1 MAIRQASFL
10 SYLLYSFFILLL
22 CCSCDK
28 VKAYGRERL
37 EAAIN
42 SRLPA
47 ASCSL
52 FPQCY
57 NHSTKLQI
65 VHKNGPCSQSD
76 LVKNTTFSPLQIL
89 LHDQLRL
96 QSIHS
101 RISNAISGGQFR
113 ASIPAKFGLPLGMAE
128 YIVKVGFGTPTQYFT
143 LFFDTGSSVTWIQ
156 CQPCAISC
164 YQQLEPIFDPSNSS
178 SYSFIPCDSD
188 YCSQLIPA
196 VYSVQPCNSTSTT
209 ISTCTYQITYMDNFT
224 SIGYFGLDTLTL
236 SSDVFPG
243 FQFGCSQGTRGDN
256 GMIAGTLGLGR
267 DQVSLVSQTAKTYG
281 EIFSYCLPSSNSL
294 GYLAFG
300 SQAGTG
306 STSIKYTP
314 LVIDLNAPSF
324 YVVQLIGISVGG
336 RNLSI
341 PPSVFKSPGTIIDSG
356 TTLTYLPPSAYAALR
371 SAFRQGMTNYP
382 PAPPL
387 SPDGLDTCYD
397 LSKSATNVVTPS
409 VVFYFEGGASL
420 DVDLTGRVIGD
431 SSLSQV
437 CLAFA
442 ATSSPN
448 EFGVLGNLLQQTY
461 EVIYDVAGQRL
472 GFGSGGCT

>member
-1 MAIRQASFL
+1 MAIRHASLL
-10 SYLLYSFFILLL
+10 SYLLYSFLLFPFY
-22 CCSCDK
+22 
-28 VKAYGRERL
+28 VEAFGRERL

-42 SRLPA
+42 SRFPA
-47 ASCSL
+47 TNCSL
-52 FPQCY
+52 SPKGFD
-57 NHSTKLQI
+57 HSTKLQI
-65 VHKNGPCSQSD
+65 VYKNGPCSP
-76 LVKNTTFSPLQIL
+76 LGLGRNTTLSPLQIL
-89 LHDQLRL
+89 LQDQLRV
-96 QSIHS
+96 QSIQS
-101 RISNAISGGQFR
+101 RIFKETSIAGSK
-113 ASIPAKFGLPLGMAE
+113 AAIPAKFGLPLGKME
-128 YIVKVGFGTPTQYFT
+128 YIVKVGFGTPTQYVT
-143 LFFDTGSSVTWIQ
+143 LLFDTGSSLTWIQ

-178 SYSFIPCDSD
+178 SYSSIPCDSVQ
-188 YCSQLIPA
+188 CSQLVGPH
-196 VYSVQPCNSTSTT
+196 PCNSTSKC
-209 ISTCTYQITYMDNFT
+209 IYLMKYMGNFT
-224 SIGYFGLDTLTL
+224 SIGYLGVDTLTI

-243 FQFGCSQGTRGDN
+243 FQFGCSQGTRGDI
-256 GMIAGTLGLGR
+256 GMIAGILGLGR

-281 EIFSYCLPSSNSL
+281 EIFSYCLPSSNSI

-356 TTLTYLPPSAYAALR
+356 TTLTYLPPSVYAALR

-387 SPDGLDTCYD
+387 SPDELDTCYD
-397 LSKSATNVVTPS
+397 LSKSATNVVIPS

-472 GFGSGGCT
+472 GFGPGGCT